1 MHLSPHSLQQID
13 DAYLQ
18 SLDPEALRGLS
29 SRLLADLKEAWDR
42 LNQGPE
48 KSSRPPSS
56 RTPWDRKG
64 SGLDPETDAVRTRA
78 IPVSGGSRSGLN

>member
-29 SRLLADLKEAWDR
+29 SRLLADLKE
-42 LNQGPE
+42 
-48 KSSRPPSS
+48 
-56 RTPWDRKG
+56 
-64 SGLDPETDAVRTRA
+64 TRCSTF
-78 IPVSGGSRSGLN
+78 PRGGEGMRMRHSDLR